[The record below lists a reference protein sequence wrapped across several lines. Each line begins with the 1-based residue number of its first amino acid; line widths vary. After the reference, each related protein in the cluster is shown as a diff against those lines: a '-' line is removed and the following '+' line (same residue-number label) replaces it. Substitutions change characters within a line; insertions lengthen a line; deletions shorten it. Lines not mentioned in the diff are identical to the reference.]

1 MASEQRPW
9 KRQRETFWRSH
20 HEAWRRSDLNQRE
33 YCEFHGLPQK
43 AFENWRQKFRAE
55 PQPPERK
62 LLYRTAG
69 LRHRLSHSL
78 SHSVSHTT
86 SEPLPRPIVP
96 RAREG
101 HRRAFSE
108 EDKWRIVEEA
118 TRPGA
123 NLSAVARHYG
133 IAPRL
138 LFRWKQDHAPEA
150 ASAFVTVHITDHASV
165 DEEAVS

>member
-1 MASEQRPW
+1 MASEQRSW
-9 KRQRETFWRSH
+9 TRQREAFWRAH
-20 HEAWRRSDLNQRE
+20 HDAWKHSDLNQRE
-33 YCEFHGLPQK
+33 YCEFHDLPQK

-55 PQPPERK
+55 PRPPERK

-78 SHSVSHTT
+78 SHSVSHMAD
-86 SEPLPRPIVP
+86 EALPRPIVP

-108 EDKWRIVEEA
+108 EDKRRIVEEA

-123 NLSAVARHYG
+123 ILSAVARHYG

-138 LFRWKQDHAPEA
+138 VFRWKQDLAPEA
-150 ASAFVTVHITDHASV
+150 TPAFVTVHITDRAPI